1 MPLPSVPDAFPP
13 DNGSQFLKWDG
24 WDYGSGNPEGNQ
36 GNDPYN
42 IDDDV
47 TDTNGLL
54 KYSAGTGTA
63 HRDTKTYTYTK
74 GFCGG
79 HPAKPEPEED
89 PETGEILNKDE
100 IENWENEVSTCED
113 LISESNTGFFCATAE
128 NGYENAASG

>member
-63 HRDTKTYTYTK
+63 HRDTKTYTYTRAFAADTRQNRNRK
-74 GFCGG
+74 KIR
-79 HPAKPEPEED
+79 KP
-89 PETGEILNKDE
+89 GK
-100 IENWENEVSTCED
+100 S
-113 LISESNTGFFCATAE
+113 
-128 NGYENAASG
+128 